1 MRPVG
6 RFTGRFLVI
15 AIAVALAYRVLLL
28 ATISSRAHCDEAVV
42 GVMARHI
49 LERGERPRFFYGQ
62 SYGGG
67 GALEA
72 YAAAALFA
80 VFGESAAL
88 LKATPLLFSLAAIV
102 PTYALAG
109 AIAGRLGARL
119 AVLFLLLAP
128 PTLEWSV
135 AARGGYAETIFFSVF
150 LPWLALPAL
159 RGGRDRGMAP
169 ARWFAL
175 GAAGGF
181 ALYVFGL
188 IAPTL
193 VTLAILLAPSRP
205 PVRRALLPLAVGFL
219 VGAAVI
225 VHENLVHGFVNVRH
239 LVTPGGA
246 ESVGAR
252 IATFGARL
260 IALATHDLP
269 AFFTP
274 WIDDFVP
281 RIPIEAWTLFGATV
295 ALSAVQVVATRRAW
309 RAWARSAQVDAPEP
323 ALVLLPTLHCTV
335 YFVLYAGSRFG
346 GLTPRYLLALYPML
360 AILAAAGAARL
371 IRRGEAAAD
380 RPLPVP
386 ATGAAPRAATRRPRQ
401 LLGAALAGLLVLV
414 GLAVA
419 ATLPRPSEIREYGV
433 VSRGASVPL
442 LLEHLRRERIDLV
455 FATPP
460 IKWKVLWEGRESVLA
475 ATYFFAQE
483 DWWRFSE
490 YERTAVDR
498 AVFQGHPAA
507 FVVHKE
513 FAFERS
519 WGSSDVRSL
528 LDSRES
534 FEGALA
540 ARGVAFRRAE
550 VGDYAVY
557 WDMSKNVPRL
567 LMGREHYVKGRYFV
581 ANDRPSEAIAEL
593 EWARALDPEDPAIET
608 LLAEARERLGR
619 RGPEGA
625 GAR

>member
-1 MRPVG
+1 MRPAGWSVDWFFVG
-6 RFTGRFLVI
+6 
-15 AIAVALAYRVLLL
+15 AYAAALAYRALLL
-28 ATISSRAHCDEAVV
+28 ATVSSHAHCDEAVV

-72 YAAAALFA
+72 YAAAPLFA
-80 VFGESAAL
+80 LFGESAAL
-88 LKATPLLFSLAAIV
+88 LKATPLLFSLAAIA

-159 RGGRDRGMAP
+159 RGGRDRAMSS

-205 PVRRALLPLAVGFL
+205 PVRRALLPLAAGFL
-219 VGAAVI
+219 AGAAVI
-225 VHENLVHGFVNVRH
+225 VHENIVHGFVNLRH

-246 ESVGAR
+246 ESA
-252 IATFGARL
+252 GARL
-260 IALATHDLP
+260 ATIGARLTALATRDLP

-281 RIPIEAWTLFGATV
+281 RIPIEAWALFAATAALGA
-295 ALSAVQVVATRRAW
+295 AHVVATRGAW
-309 RAWARSAQVDAPEP
+309 RAWARGARDDAGGA
-323 ALVLLPTLHCTV
+323 ALVLLPTLYCAV
-335 YFVLYAGSRFG
+335 YVVLYAGSRFG

-371 IRRGEAAAD
+371 IRGGA
-380 RPLPVP
+380 PL
-386 ATGAAPRAATRRPRQ
+386 R
-401 LLGAALAGLLVLV
+401 LLGSALAGVLVLV

-419 ATLPRPSEIREYGV
+419 AALPRPSEIREYGV
-433 VSRGASVPL
+433 LSRGASVPL

-460 IKWKVLWEGRESVLA
+460 IKWKILWEGRESVLA

-483 DWWRFSE
+483 DWWRFAE

-513 FAFERS
+513 FAYERS

-528 LDSRES
+528 IVSRET

-557 WDMSKNVPRL
+557 WQMSKNVPRL
-567 LMGREHYVKGRYFV
+567 LMGREHYVKGKYFA
-581 ANDRPSEAIAEL
+581 ANDRPAEAVAEL
-593 EWARALDPEDPAIET
+593 ERARTLDPEDPAIDA
-608 LLAEARERLGR
+608 LLAEARERLAR
-619 RGPEGA
+619 REPERA
-625 GAR
+625 GAP